1 MLSHMYTFDYEVK
14 LTDNDTTETETHRL
28 LFHANVY
35 AMGEKYG
42 ANSVKDAARKKFRE
56 AVQSQWS
63 EAIFPDAVKLVYETT
78 PQNDRGLRNVVTK
91 LAAGHARELLTA
103 DNDRF
108 RTMMG
113 QVADFG
119 RDLSMELAFLPQVG
133 KDYPAYECPM
143 CESVFMLKDQSNVGK
158 FHCPE
163 CNRLR
168 WVNQWEKYRY
178 IFE

>member
-1 MLSHMYTFDYEVK
+1 MYTFDYEVK
-14 LTDNDTTETETHRL
+14 LTDNDTAKMETHRL

-35 AMGEKYG
+35 AMGEKHG
-42 ANSVKDAARKKFRE
+42 ANSVKDAAREKFRE

-63 EAIFPDAVKLVYETT
+63 EAVFPDAVKLVYETT

-91 LAAGHARELLTA
+91 LAAGHARELLA
-103 DNDRF
+103 VDNDRF

-119 RDLSMELAFLPQVG
+119 RDLSMELASLPQVG
-133 KDYPAYECPM
+133 KDYTAYECPM
-143 CESVFMLKDQSNVGK
+143 CECVFMLKDQSNIGK

-163 CNRLR
+163 CKRLR
-168 WVNQWEKYRY
+168 SVNQWEKYRY
-178 IFE
+178 VFE